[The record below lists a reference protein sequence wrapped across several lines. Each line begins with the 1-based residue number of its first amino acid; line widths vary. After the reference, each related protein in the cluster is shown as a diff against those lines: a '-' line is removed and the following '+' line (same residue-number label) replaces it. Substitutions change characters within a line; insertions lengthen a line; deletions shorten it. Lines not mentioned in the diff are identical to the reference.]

1 MKKVIVIDARPSFTS
16 DLETRL
22 LLDDDRTIRLESTLN
37 NTTNLHTAVEQ
48 FHPDILCVCENVLD
62 TVPTWDYKD
71 VSVYGYAITPEGAAL
86 FAAKRI
92 PCLGKLRSTTDLLDA
107 LEDDTFVKEEPILP
121 VVPPSFAKEESVL
134 EPVQRSVPV
143 QEDISFRKETASSR
157 GSYDEEV
164 RPATVSPP
172 VCQPVQIPPDNQHNK
187 SAKDDDFYALSV
199 KERLELSRAK
209 GKSPQKT
216 ESEEY
221 LPKKKKTQVI
231 TVYSAKGGIGKTTIS
246 SEVAALLATTS
257 AGRKNYS
264 VCLIDFDIDYGDV
277 CVALDFPTNEI
288 NMSVWSEDIK
298 ERIHAG
304 ADPKTLRYGW
314 EEMHEFFAIH
324 KKTGLYA
331 LLAPVSH
338 EDSCSIE
345 GAELSIMLKSIVE
358 NGEFDFVICDTGPNM
373 RNSAI
378 LALKEADKVLLV
390 VSQDVK
396 AANDNDS
403 FLRTMQEV
411 GFNFSDK
418 LFLVINFIEPSKVTG
433 VSVQEVKEVFIDIK
447 KKQPFPCIAHIKRSG
462 DIFKCGN
469 TGDLVVFNTKSES
482 AKEFRKIVSCLTGK
496 EPEKKTDLFKKIFG
510 GE

>member
-1 MKKVIVIDARPSFTS
+1 MKKVIVIDARPNFTS

-37 NTTNLHTAVEQ
+37 STANLHTAVEQ

-62 TVPTWDYKD
+62 TVPAWDYKD
-71 VSVYGYAITPEGAAL
+71 VSVYGYAITPEGTAL

-92 PCLGKLRSTTDLLDA
+92 PCLGKLRSTAELLDA
-107 LEDDTFVKEEPILP
+107 LEDDMLVKEEPVSP
-121 VVPPSFAKEESVL
+121 VVCEEENIPEPVRRPVPAQEEIRPREEASSSRNSYNEES
-134 EPVQRSVPV
+134 
-143 QEDISFRKETASSR
+143 
-157 GSYDEEV
+157 
-164 RPATVSPP
+164 RPAAKPQP
-172 VCQPVQIPPDNQHNK
+172 IYQPVQIPEPDIDQNNK
-187 SAKDDDFYALSV
+187 SAQNDDFYSLSM
-199 KERLELSRAK
+199 KERLELSRAR
-209 GKSPQKT
+209 GKSTQKT
-216 ESEEY
+216 EMEEDF
-221 LPKKKKTQVI
+221 PKKKKTQII
-231 TVYSAKGGIGKTTIS
+231 TVYSAKGGIGKTTIA

-257 AGRKNYS
+257 TGRKNYS

-288 NMSVWSEDIK
+288 NMNVWSEDIK
-298 ERIHAG
+298 ERIRAG
-304 ADPKTLRYGW
+304 ADPKTLRYYR
-314 EEMHEFFAIH
+314 EEMREFFAIH

-345 GAELSIMLKSIVE
+345 GAELSIMLRSIVE
-358 NGEFDFVICDTGPNM
+358 NGGFDFVICDTGPNM
-373 RNSAI
+373 RNSAM

-411 GFNFSDK
+411 GFDFSDK
-418 LFLVINFIEPSKVTG
+418 LFLVINFVEPSKVTG
-433 VSVQEVKEVFIDIK
+433 VSVQEVQEVFIDIK

-462 DIFKCGN
+462 DISKCGN
-469 TGDLVVFNTKSES
+469 TGDLVVFNAKGES
-482 AKEFRKIVSCLTGK
+482 TKEFRKIVSCLTGK
-496 EPEKKTDLFKKIFG
+496 EPEKETSLLKKIFG